1 MKPHPFSAI
10 FLTICCL
17 LLGCSGSKPTDPPT
31 ANRSQPRLVLLYM
44 TCTLNKSF
52 LSPYNPKVQF
62 TPNLENFGSESVVFG
77 KHRTEAGLSGVAFAS
92 IYTGS
97 QAQSHGVFT
106 HPARLSNS
114 VYDVTDAFAEDGY
127 DVFLWDAQPMCS
139 KELNYAQGAP
149 SQNVFKRI
157 LQSGDPEL
165 KKILNRLARDPNY
178 KALLITT
185 FTLTHGPYAAD
196 HLGSFV
202 PTYPEECQILTEI
215 TQEEL
220 QKFLG
225 LYRRNYHA
233 LRFDFDNARSELN
246 LTPEDVSKLSRVLEM
261 LYKSNVNFLDRWFGA
276 LLSELDDAGILDESL
291 IVFTADHGESLYE
304 EQGPF
309 NWSHAHT
316 LKGNVLDVPLII
328 RAAKAGISPGRF
340 DRVTRS
346 VDLFPTLVGLA
357 GIQPAEE
364 MTVMGVD
371 LSEAIKG
378 HEETPDLLAYSHT
391 AMVPPVSAENTIG
404 GLRQELYPKT
414 DMELTWVAVREGDR
428 VWKYKNQGDKQFGF
442 ERFNLRDDPA
452 ETSDLFDSES
462 PRDQQMAEELVQY
475 KAQLVRAYNQWTR
488 RRNQDTESS
497 QQKKALQKLRS
508 LGYVK

>member
-1 MKPHPFSAI
+1 
-10 FLTICCL
+10 
-17 LLGCSGSKPTDPPT
+17 
-31 ANRSQPRLVLLYM
+31 M
-44 TCTLNKSF
+44 TCTLNKNF

-62 TPNLENFGSESVVFG
+62 TPNLQKFGSESVVFG

-106 HPARLSNS
+106 HPTRLSNS

-149 SQNVFKRI
+149 SENVFKRI
-157 LQSGDPEL
+157 LQSGDPKLTE
-165 KKILNRLARDPNY
+165 ILERIARDPDY

-202 PTYPEECQILTEI
+202 QIYPEECQILNEI
-215 TQEEL
+215 TQEEF
-220 QKFLG
+220 QKYVG

-233 LRFDFDNARSELN
+233 LRFDFAKARSELN

-276 LLSELDDAGILDESL
+276 LLGELDDAEILDESL

-304 EQGPF
+304 EHGPF

-328 RAAKAGISPGRF
+328 RAAEAGIEPGRF
-340 DRVTRS
+340 DGVTRS

-357 GIQPAEE
+357 GIQLAEE

-371 LSEAIKG
+371 LSDIIKG
-378 HEETPDLLAYSHT
+378 PEDTPELLAYSHT
-391 AMVPPVSAENTIG
+391 AMIPPVSAENAIG
-404 GLRQELYPKT
+404 GLRQELYPRT
-414 DMELTWVAVREGDR
+414 DMELTWVAVRDGDT
-428 VWKYKNQGDKQFGF
+428 VWKYKNQGDERFGF
-442 ERFNLRDDPA
+442 EAFNLRDDPA
-452 ETSDLFDSES
+452 ETNDLFDSEN
-462 PRDQQMAEELVQY
+462 PRDQQMAERLVQY
-475 KAQLVRAYNQWTR
+475 KDQLVRAHKQWTQ
-488 RRNQDTESS
+488 RRNQDAESS
-497 QQKKALQKLRS
+497 QQKKALEKLRS